1 MTEYIK
7 RDDILD
13 YAYQLRPSRGSY
25 FNTGIAEQ
33 MVLDKETE
41 IADELERLP
50 FVEIKDD

>member
-13 YAYQLRPSRGSY
+13 YAYQLRPSKGSY

-33 MVLDKETE
+33 MALDKAAE
-41 IADELERLP
+41 IADELERLS
-50 FVEIKDD
+50 FVEIEDD